1 MRPRWRHVLRIRLAK
16 AAEPPRSIHTLFKA
30 YEAAIR
36 TAANPAAVNRAPGVI
51 LGFGR
56 SVERGCNSD
65 NAERKQEKFHG
76 CLASEHN
83 SFDNKMIGWS
93 K

>member
-1 MRPRWRHVLRIRLAK
+1 LRIRLAK
-16 AAEPPRSIHTLFKA
+16 AAEPPRGIHALFKA

-36 TAANPAAVNRAPGVI
+36 TATNPAAVNRAPGII

-65 NAERKQEKFHG
+65 NAEHEQEKFHG
-76 CLASEHN
+76 CLARDDHD
-83 SFDNKMIGWS
+83 SFDRKIIDGWG
-93 K
+93 KFLI